1 MGQNTDTTVEKPVYY
16 DMALDLVER
25 GNDDA
30 DSFGKQDRVNKILPP
45 EVTSKM
51 LYKDI
56 TKIAWPSF
64 MEMILT
70 QLASMVDM
78 MMVGGLGA
86 WAITSVGL
94 TNQPKFLMMIAFM
107 SMNVGATALVARH
120 KGEGD
125 PEKANT
131 VLRQALLLTFITSC
145 IASVIGYI
153 FAEPLVLFMG
163 STEQKTLVEG
173 TMYLKIQMAGFVIL
187 AMTSTITAALRGV
200 GNSRIAM
207 TYNLIANLVN
217 VCFNYVLINGHW
229 GFPKLGVAGASIA
242 TVIGQCVALVIALV
256 VILRG
261 KHFIALDI
269 RKGFKPRWDTIKSIF
284 KIGLPAAAEQIV
296 MRTGMIIYSKTVA
309 SLGTLAFAIHQI
321 VFNIQAMSFMNG
333 QAFAIPATSLVG
345 QSLGKKRPDMAQAYS
360 RRTRRLGMSVSI
372 ILGVAFF
379 FFGKQIVGLY
389 SQDPVV
395 ISQGAQILKLVALI
409 QPFQSSQF
417 ILAGALR
424 GAGDTRATATI
435 SFITVLLVRPGL
447 AIISIHL
454 LDWGLTGAW
463 IAVVADQLLRS
474 LLVLLRFNS
483 GKWKNIKV

>member
-1 MGQNTDTTVEKPVYY
+1 MGQSIQKEVEKPVYN
-16 DMALDLVER
+16 DMALDLVEQ

-30 DSFGKQDRVNKILPP
+30 DSYGKQDRVNKTLPA

-64 MEMILT
+64 MELILT
-70 QLASMVDM
+70 QLVSMVDL

-94 TNQPKFLMMIAFM
+94 TNQPKFLMMTAFM
-107 SMNVGATALVARH
+107 SLNVGATALIARH

-125 PEKANT
+125 PEKANA
-131 VLRQALLLTFITSC
+131 VLRQALLLTFITSS
-145 IASVIGYI
+145 IASVIGYV
-153 FAEPLVLFMG
+153 FAEPLVSFMG
-163 STEQKTLVEG
+163 ATEQKTLIEG
-173 TMYLKIQMAGFVIL
+173 AIYLKIQMAGFVIL

-207 TYNLIANLVN
+207 IYNLIANLVN

-229 GFPKLGVAGASIA
+229 GFPKWGIAGASIA
-242 TVIGQCVALVIALV
+242 TVIGQCVAFIIALG
-256 VILRG
+256 VILSG
-261 KHFIALDI
+261 KHYVSLDI
-269 RKGFKPRWDTIKSIF
+269 KKGFKPRWDTIKSIF
-284 KIGLPAAAEQIV
+284 NIGLPAAAEQLV
-296 MRTGMIIYSKTVA
+296 MRTGMIIYAKTVA
-309 SLGTLAFAIHQI
+309 TLGTVAYAIHQI
-321 VFNIQAMSFMNG
+321 IFNIQAMSFMNG

-360 RRTRRLGMSVSI
+360 SRTRRLGMSVSVVLAI
-372 ILGVAFF
+372 TFF
-379 FFGKQIVGLY
+379 FFGEQIVGLY
-389 SQDPVV
+389 SQDPEI
-395 ISQGAQILKLVALI
+395 ISQGARILKLVAFI

-424 GAGDTRATATI
+424 GAGDTKATATI

-454 LDWGLTGAW
+454 LKWGLTGAW
-463 IAVVADQLLRS
+463 IAVAVDQLLRS
-474 LLVLLRFNS
+474 FLVLLRFNS
-483 GKWKNIKV
+483 GRWKSVKV